1 VTTQHGNT
9 DTVYTP
15 YELDVIEWQWNCALI
30 LRLKHIA
37 RDPALLS
44 PGMRMR
50 AEQEAR
56 MLHQRAMRQVAE
68 WRRFLHEHF
77 EAA

>member
-1 VTTQHGNT
+1 MTTHGNT
-9 DTVYTP
+9 DTVYTA
-15 YELDVIEWQWNCALI
+15 YELAVIEWQWNCALI
-30 LRLKHIA
+30 LRLRQIRH
-37 RDPALLS
+37 DPTLLS

-56 MLHQRAMRQVAE
+56 ALHQRAMRQLAE
-68 WRRFLHEHF
+68 WRRFLNEHF

>member
-1 VTTQHGNT
+1 MTTRGNT
-9 DTVYTP
+9 DTVYTA
-15 YELDVIEWQWNCALI
+15 YELAVIEWQWECALI

-56 MLHQRAMRQVAE
+56 ALHRRAMRQVAE
-68 WRRFLHEHF
+68 WRRFLHENF
-77 EAA
+77 DTA